1 MEFMMLPKRWTT
13 RNNHSSIDAVVPSAA
28 ESHVL
33 AAINIFN
40 RAHLGLGRMSLEM
53 DHECPSCGE
62 VRPFW
67 LTAST
72 KLHLGEKT
80 KWVCPEC
87 EYGLVLIDDIDSSA

>member
-1 MEFMMLPKRWTT
+1 
-13 RNNHSSIDAVVPSAA
+13 
-28 ESHVL
+28 
-33 AAINIFN
+33 
-40 RAHLGLGRMSLEM
+40 MSLEM

-62 VRPFW
+62 VRSFW

-87 EYGLVLIDDIDSSA
+87 EYGLVVIDGIDSAA

>member
-1 MEFMMLPKRWTT
+1 
-13 RNNHSSIDAVVPSAA
+13 
-28 ESHVL
+28 
-33 AAINIFN
+33 
-40 RAHLGLGRMSLEM
+40 MSLEM

-72 KLHLGEKT
+72 KLHLGKKT
-80 KWVCPEC
+80 KWACPEC